1 MDSRLRE
8 AERAFLS
15 DPGNQSAGLHYIREC
30 LRVNHPIELTL
41 ITPALAL
48 GLASTQIPLPLV
60 RIFGRQLQDVMAD
73 IQGYKRDEPGLGL
86 GNLQQWIHQNYP
98 HAERFREWEFQRSL
112 ARLIQD
118 IIPDVDLD
126 DEREYSIVGL
136 FYVAPTDRVGP
147 TLLVLLRTDH
157 TVRVENTVL
166 TTYQD
171 FTTHNYYS
179 IIFSYNGSS
188 WEPALGSIYEQGPP
202 LEEELSDLY
211 AVFGNLNNL
220 REDYETTIDEINA
233 EQESVEDYRNRV
245 AETIDQTYITV
256 HEERG
261 NASVTLWDRFTDEEI
276 ASWYDQD
283 VFELIEDGFFQG
295 AFDDHQGGEF
305 HQSVYNYAYQHQL
318 LPWQSSSQ
326 QARRNPDRPLAG
338 YYAVTTDQ
346 PQIRLLAHGL
356 RDALEKAARHFQVT
370 YDPKQVEQ
378 ETSWE
383 LDAPMLSVKYAGD
396 GRYAKWLQ
404 AWANMGT

>member
-261 NASVTLWDRFTDEEI
+261 NASVTLWDRFGRHVAI
-276 ASWYDQD
+276 
-283 VFELIEDGFFQG
+283 
-295 AFDDHQGGEF
+295 
-305 HQSVYNYAYQHQL
+305 
-318 LPWQSSSQ
+318 SSRY
-326 QARRNPDRPLAG
+326 RRR
-338 YYAVTTDQ
+338 
-346 PQIRLLAHGL
+346 
-356 RDALEKAARHFQVT
+356 
-370 YDPKQVEQ
+370 
-378 ETSWE
+378 
-383 LDAPMLSVKYAGD
+383 
-396 GRYAKWLQ
+396 
-404 AWANMGT
+404 